1 MMGIGGPEFLAL
13 AVIALLVLGPEK
25 LPKFAADTARLLRQ
39 LRQMANNAKDDVRR
53 ELGPE
58 LQDISLDDLNPRSL
72 VRKHLLDDDLDFDLA
87 DEPDERPARRA
98 RNNGARN
105 GARSHGGVGNASGAG
120 DSPAPYDP
128 EAT

>member
-1 MMGIGGPEFLAL
+1 MFGIGTGELLAL

-25 LPKFAADTARLLRQ
+25 LPKFAADAGRMLRQ
-39 LRQMANNAKDDVRR
+39 LRQMANNAKEDVRR

-72 VRKHLLDDDLDFDLA
+72 MRKHLLDDADLDADFSLDGDDL
-87 DEPDERPARRA
+87 DPPATRGTRRN
-98 RNNGARN
+98 RTNGAAG
-105 GARSHGGVGNASGAG
+105 GAPTAPGA
-120 DSPAPYDP
+120 PAPYDP